1 VDPAELKNIT
11 SLQDRVAR
19 LTHRTLLSLLQLFDE
34 DELFFYPNKD
44 QEQEKSKNSKETA
57 APNAR
62 DTATA
67 LLAIEHAQDIMRR
80 EDVANQNLDNEPSP
94 KDDAKRKLQLEQPR
108 EPFQEHRVDLDD
120 SLKEFRDGKIVA
132 LSYEP
137 YRLGVFTRS
146 LVRIANASQPS
157 SPSVPN
163 QTPANPPPAPGEPK
177 RLTIDEVLRSSAV
190 PGETPAWT
198 PFNCARVLAL
208 LHKYPAEDT
217 HRALYMEALDGV
229 LVAVTQAYPP
239 HYVFGGASLT
249 GGEPHAYVAYDCLT
263 ALAGLADVLE
273 QRAKEHKDLSELLEK
288 TDKWFTDRNDPFFKT
303 YPDAASFLGFL
314 RDQLAGFRNP
324 VGLSALILV
333 LEKFARSSFNQ
344 TSQAA
349 TGLASELTDAL
360 RDGVTSW
367 LNQFK
372 KLVSDKITQVE
383 NEAEMQREALS
394 PPKLVDQTDNQPGA
408 ASMAA
413 TRDHLLL
420 AGILWRKAF
429 FEGMLHVLKRTAEL
443 YTPGKM
449 EQGAKGL
456 TLGTVAKGVK
466 SAGDAWANSAR
477 LTRDYL
483 SKLAKWAQAEINRQ
497 LAFASLTQKTN
508 FDPAQLG
515 FAVSIYHLLAS
526 SPSKPLVDRALELF
540 FEAQYPDGTWPP
552 GAPFVFKRHSLSA
565 NYAANLEVMN
575 AVASL
580 IDSERVARFRP
591 HADRLFTWLEA
602 NGREIPALLRVKDET
617 KTHTVTGW
625 SSDRLYEARRID
637 TWMNAAALHFLVFY
651 KKLIQE
657 DINSQIQLT
666 YDFKRPKQ
674 EWVKI
679 TDSELLQPYDDRV
692 TTKVYKE
699 FIVPFKRTGESPR
712 SAMVLYGPPG
722 TSKSTLAEAIATEL
736 GWSMVTITPSDFV
749 KEGIEKSEAAAR
761 SLFKE
766 LNVLREVVVL
776 FDEIDEI
783 LRDRRDQEA
792 QSGIAMLRFLIP
804 GMLPKLQ
811 ALKQYGEKKRLIFI
825 VATNYRDRLD
835 AAITRTGRIDESF
848 LLAPPD
854 ARSRYCLIRGFL
866 EKRIRDDELFQ
877 DFNKDDQLPVASAFA
892 KLLSKETGGWVYKEL
907 DLLVETITR
916 RAAGKREEWSKAFR
930 KLTQKNPEEQSLTT
944 LLEIKAIEFEKTV
957 PDPVKKGLVTNQIL
971 GRRPSLDLSIF
982 YADRPNAR
990 AEVNQVLQ
998 SYLLKDVE
1006 VFNRRAAE
1014 TKGENLAKAITKPG
1028 RGARSDEILTALGY
1042 ALGSGPKRRRSKRKS
1057 QKFR

>member
-1 VDPAELKNIT
+1 MDPAELKKIT

-34 DELFFYPNKD
+34 DKLFFCPNKD
-44 QEQEKSKNSKETA
+44 QEQERSKNPQETA

-67 LLAIEHAQDIMRR
+67 LLAIERAQDIMRR
-80 EDVANQNLDNEPSP
+80 DDASSQHLDDDPSL
-94 KDDAKRKLQLEQPR
+94 KDDDKQRRLLER
-108 EPFQEHRVDLDD
+108 FQEHRVDLDD
-120 SLKEFRDGKIVA
+120 SLREFRDGKIVA

-146 LVRIANASQPS
+146 LVRIANAKPS

-163 QTPANPPPAPGEPK
+163 DAPPSPPPAPEEPK
-177 RLTIDEVLRSSAV
+177 PLTIDEVLHSTAV
-190 PGETPAWT
+190 SGETRAWT

-208 LHKYPAEDT
+208 LHKYPAEET

-229 LVAVTQAYPP
+229 LRAITQSYPP

-249 GGEPHAYVAYDCLT
+249 GGEAHAYVAYDCLM

-273 QRAKEHKDLSELLEK
+273 QRAKEHKTLSQLLGK
-288 TDKWFTDRNDPFFKT
+288 TDKWFTDGDDPFFKT
-303 YPDAASFLGFL
+303 YSDTASFSGFL

-324 VGLSALILV
+324 VGLSAPILV
-333 LEKFARSSFNQ
+333 LEQFASSSFDR
-344 TSQAA
+344 TPKAA
-349 TGLASELTDAL
+349 EGLALQLIDAL
-360 RDGVTSW
+360 RGGVTAW

-372 KLVSDKITQVE
+372 KLVSDKIAQVE
-383 NEAEMQREALS
+383 SEADTQRELLS
-394 PPKLVDQTDNQPGA
+394 PSKLVDQVGSQPGA

-413 TRDHLLL
+413 TRGHMLL
-420 AGILWRKAF
+420 AGTLWRKAF
-429 FEGMLHVLKRTAEL
+429 FEGMLHVLTRTAEL

-449 EQGAKGL
+449 EADAKEL
-456 TLGTVAKGVK
+456 TALGKVARAVK
-466 SAGDAWANSAR
+466 SAGVEWADSAR

-483 SKLAKWAQAEINRQ
+483 AKLAKWAQAETNRQ
-497 LAFASLTQKTN
+497 LTLASLSQKTN
-508 FDPAQLG
+508 FDPAQLA
-515 FAVSIYHLLAS
+515 FAVGIYHHLAS
-526 SPSKPLVDRALELF
+526 SPSKPLIDRALELF
-540 FEAQYPDGTWPP
+540 FDAQFEDGTWPP
-552 GAPFVFKRHSLSA
+552 GAPFVFKRHSISA
-565 NYAANLEVMN
+565 NYAANLEIMN
-575 AVASL
+575 AVAPL
-580 IDSERVARFRP
+580 IDADRVARFRRY
-591 HADRLFTWLEA
+591 ADRLFTWLEA
-602 NGREIPALLRVKDET
+602 NGREIPALLRVKD
-617 KTHTVTGW
+617 KPKSHTVTGW

-637 TWMNAAALHFLVFY
+637 IWMNAAALHFLVFY

-657 DINSQIQLT
+657 DVNSHIQLT

-674 EWVKI
+674 EWIKI
-679 TDSELLQPYDDRV
+679 TDSELLQSYNDRV
-692 TTKVYKE
+692 TTKVYQQ

-783 LRDRRDQEA
+783 LRDRQDQEA

-866 EKRIRDDELFQ
+866 EKRISDEELFQ
-877 DFNKDDQLPVASAFA
+877 DFEKHDRLIIAVAFA
-892 KLLSKETGGWVYKEL
+892 KLLTEVTGGWVYKEL
-907 DLLVETITR
+907 DLLVETITSR
-916 RAAGKREEWSKAFR
+916 TAGRKEEWSKAFR
-930 KLTQKNPEEQSLTT
+930 ALTQNSREPSHALLDIKPIPIEEP
-944 LLEIKAIEFEKTV
+944 V
-957 PDPVKKGLVTNQIL
+957 PDHVKQCLVTQEIL
-971 GRRPSLDLSIF
+971 GRRPSLDLWSF
-982 YADRPNAR
+982 YADRPKAR
-990 AEVNQVLQ
+990 EEVERVLR
-998 SYLLKDVE
+998 SYLLKD
-1006 VFNRRAAE
+1006 NPLNDAQAAAAQSKTFAASITMPDRGSR
-1014 TKGENLAKAITKPG
+1014 TK
-1028 RGARSDEILTALGY
+1028 EILAALSD
-1042 ALGSGPKRRRSKRKS
+1042 ALGSLSRVSDPQENPKSPGGS
-1057 QKFR
+1057 